1 MCWAARDRRKFLLV
15 RAHGRRSAHPIQ
27 TTGLLRSAL
36 QKGMCSSAHPAQ
48 ATQASISSE
57 LRRPVVFKSAV
68 TFFAVVAGVAKR
80 LPLLRPASI
89 ERELE
94 QTLCLVRCCRQ
105 QREKKAAAGRG

>member
-1 MCWAARDRRKFLLV
+1 
-15 RAHGRRSAHPIQ
+15 
-27 TTGLLRSAL
+27 
-36 QKGMCSSAHPAQ
+36 
-48 ATQASISSE
+48 
-57 LRRPVVFKSAV
+57 VFKSAV